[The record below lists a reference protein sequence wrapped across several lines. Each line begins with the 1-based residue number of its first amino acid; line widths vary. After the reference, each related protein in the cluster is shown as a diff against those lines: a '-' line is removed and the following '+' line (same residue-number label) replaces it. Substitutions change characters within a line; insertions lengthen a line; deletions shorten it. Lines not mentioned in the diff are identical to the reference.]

1 MGDRDRYL
9 PAATDVDWC
18 RGQSGLCLNSGAIF
32 SAGLSNFVHVELVET
47 GAELAGP
54 GYLETYR
61 V

>member
-1 MGDRDRYL
+1 MGDRDRYPYI

-47 GAELAGP
+47 CAELAGP
-54 GYLETYR
+54 GL
-61 V
+61 